1 MDADSG
7 SFCKTS
13 VVEKGTQA
21 EFTQDKPALPRLT
34 LLSRLTTARSFAW
47 PPEPKQR
54 APAQPT
60 QARRRA
66 QARAREHAP
75 PGRAGFWPLAGT
87 DTAAGARS
95 WRGLDPW
102 PRGAELLGQTPV
114 KLPGG

>member
-7 SFCKTS
+7 RFCKTS

-21 EFTQDKPALPRLT
+21 DFTQDKPDLPRLT

-60 QARRRA
+60 EARRRA
-66 QARAREHAP
+66 RASIRLLAEPASGRWLAP
-75 PGRAGFWPLAGT
+75 TPQLVLAPG
-87 DTAAGARS
+87 
-95 WRGLDPW
+95 
-102 PRGAELLGQTPV
+102 PV
-114 KLPGG
+114 LSRC